1 MSGKPCKGRLEKMYL
16 CMYVYL
22 YSVDIFLIYL
32 SGAWFIYLLGFYM
45 HYLQLSEK
53 QSKQRLK

>member
-1 MSGKPCKGRLEKMYL
+1 MYVP
-16 CMYVYL
+16 VYL
-22 YSVDIFLIYL
+22 YSVDTFLIYL